1 MDVDLDGVAF
11 DLLAPAVEPLLE
23 FRPGQ
28 WHPWL
33 FKQRLQQGKLTRRQR
48 YRQTVLR
55 QLMGCRIHAQVA
67 DGNLR
72 IGAASVTAQHRA
84 HAGRKFIEVEGFD
97 EVIVGTAIQP
107 RDAVGNR
114 IAGRDDEHRNT
125 IGAAPQPAEKVE
137 AGLAG
142 QPEVE
147 QQDLVRRS
155 GERQFGGLAIA
166 HPVDTVA
173 VLSQAL
179 LDALADHQVVFYEQY
194 THRDSLAVKDS
205 RNGRYQGRAWDNRG
219 FYAARENS
227 GQQEA
232 RCFFS
237 ATLAVD
243 SAGATFLATNPT
255 PADMNPDL
263 KNDQK
268 NAAVIGRILSGA
280 RWATVLRIFAQVVS
294 WICTIVV
301 VRFIS
306 NGDYGLNAMLETPL
320 GFLLL
325 LSTFG
330 LDNALVRAKTL
341 AHDELR
347 SAFGWLLMINGLLF
361 LAYFFGSPLIA
372 AYFKE
377 PRLELLAQVLALVFL
392 LIPFRVIPDALLDR
406 DLKFKLKAF
415 AELVASVTAA
425 ITTLTLAVMGFGV
438 WALIAGVLSNR
449 VLLAIILMVLQPW
462 FVAPSLKFQSVR
474 GMMAFGGT
482 MALAGAVANTGN
494 MLPVLVAGPSLG
506 TEALGIFVVSMEF
519 ALLPLA
525 KIMPVIHPIVFP
537 AFSKF
542 QEQPAAV
549 ARYLE
554 KSVGIAALI
563 LLPLMIGLAC
573 VAEEFVLAILG
584 EKWLAAI
591 VPLALLSLSVPFRG
605 LTSFFRQTL
614 GAIGYAGLAL
624 KSALLSLLLLLTLI
638 LVGVNYGVIGVVLAV
653 LVSEPIVTLL
663 TVHWGKQ
670 AIATSFRGIARSLRP
685 ALVCTAG
692 MALAVVGVKVLVAD
706 EPVLI
711 RLGAEV
717 GAGMI
722 AYLAILQGCFSH
734 QLRSALELL
743 RR

>member
-1 MDVDLDGVAF
+1 
-11 DLLAPAVEPLLE
+11 
-23 FRPGQ
+23 
-28 WHPWL
+28 
-33 FKQRLQQGKLTRRQR
+33 
-48 YRQTVLR
+48 
-55 QLMGCRIHAQVA
+55 
-67 DGNLR
+67 
-72 IGAASVTAQHRA
+72 
-84 HAGRKFIEVEGFD
+84 
-97 EVIVGTAIQP
+97 
-107 RDAVGNR
+107 
-114 IAGRDDEHRNT
+114 
-125 IGAAPQPAEKVE
+125 
-137 AGLAG
+137 
-142 QPEVE
+142 
-147 QQDLVRRS
+147 
-155 GERQFGGLAIA
+155 
-166 HPVDTVA
+166 
-173 VLSQAL
+173 
-179 LDALADHQVVFYEQY
+179 
-194 THRDSLAVKDS
+194 
-205 RNGRYQGRAWDNRG
+205 
-219 FYAARENS
+219 
-227 GQQEA
+227 
-232 RCFFS
+232 
-237 ATLAVD
+237 
-243 SAGATFLATNPT
+243 
-255 PADMNPDL
+255 MNPDL
-263 KNDQK
+263 RNDQK

-449 VLLAIILMVLQPW
+449 LLLAIILMVLQPW

-506 TEALGIFVVSMEF
+506 AEALGIFVVSMEF

-554 KSVGIAALI
+554 KSIGIAALV

-573 VAEEFVLAILG
+573 VAEEFVLAVLG
-584 EKWLAAI
+584 EKWSDAI

-605 LTSFFRQTL
+605 LSHFVWQVL
-614 GAIGYAGLAL
+614 GAIGYANLTLKSTLVHLAL
-624 KSALLSLLLLLTLI
+624 MFTLI
-638 LVGVNYGVIGVVLAV
+638 IIGARYGVIGVVFAV
-653 LVSEPIVTLL
+653 LVSEPIVALVAL
-663 TVHWGKQ
+663 QLARQ
-670 AIATSFRGIARSLRP
+670 ACDTSFRRIACGLRA
-685 ALVCTAG
+685 ALVCVAG
-692 MALAVVGVKVLVAD
+692 MAAAVIGVKLLVAD
-706 EPVLI
+706 AAVLI
-711 RLGAEV
+711 RLGAEIGI
-717 GAGMI
+717 GAI
-722 AYLAILQGCFSH
+722 VYLGILRIWFSD
-734 QLRSALELL
+734 QLRGALDLL
-743 RR
+743 RN